1 MVWLTR
7 WFAICLSALVFCS
20 SSFADTQ
27 APKFSK
33 KKITSGK
40 VNLDVEVAETQEQH
54 NYGLMNRNKMPEN
67 LGMIFVFDTNEVR
80 SFWMKNTFIDLSI
93 GYFDQNKVLF
103 QILDMKATS
112 LMQQDFP
119 SYVSSGPARFALEVP
134 KGWFQ
139 KHGIKIGDKFV
150 WR

>member
-1 MVWLTR
+1 MVWFTKWLV
-7 WFAICLSALVFCS
+7 ICLSIFVFTS
-20 SSFADTQ
+20 SSFAEPQ

-33 KKITSGK
+33 KKITIGK

-54 NYGLMNRNKMPEN
+54 NYGLMNRSKLPDN

-103 QILDMKATS
+103 QIIDMKATS
-112 LMQQDFP
+112 LMQQDLP
-119 SYVSSGPARFALEVP
+119 SYVSSGPAKFALEVP
-134 KGWFQ
+134 KGWFE
-139 KHGIKIGDKFV
+139 KHGIKVGDKFV